1 MYTQCPDCEIAF
13 KVTADV
19 LKQAAGKVRCGGC
32 GNAFNAL
39 AYLSEQMPKQPVA
52 AAANSALPELTP
64 EIIETDNGRPQSI
77 SAEQSAALLK
87 TLDQLA
93 GSDIRIEDTGVEWR
107 VLDEVEAAE
116 PAADDDD
123 ADMEADANAVSVD
136 ELRFDDD
143 TPLPDDFDLG
153 GESSRAPEPAPVVED
168 EVADDAPEES
178 KPEIALSEPGEWAD
192 ILGEFQELAQEVA
205 APLDIESDPIEED
218 DVGDEPVEELL
229 TVDQPL
235 DMDTQFA
242 LQAEAMGIDISGIN
256 DLDEDVLEDDGSDDE
271 PELAD
276 EVLEDP
282 TELEIEDLEDEIEFE
297 EVKDE
302 PELEDEEVDD
312 EQEPEVEEVDDEP
325 EPEDEAT
332 QLDLIDDQNEQQ
344 ELIEEP
350 IIESHT
356 IEDEL
361 ALSGGSE
368 PEEDDADEHYV
379 PPMTE
384 EEHTVNMQID
394 EDLMALAIEDEDG
407 FASTIVIPPKDTEKK
422 AHKEKGDTSG
432 DDGEIKADTADDKAG
447 FETIIM
453 EGESIRSALD
463 NDKFAADAAEAAK
476 LAEQA
481 RAQDAGQAKQAGKR
495 RYGVIAGI
503 GALILLLGV
512 QLVHQSRE
520 SLATIPA
527 FSNTI
532 STIYRAIGQP
542 VQPAWDITGWRFEV
556 TTSSTDGEPDE
567 LTVYSRLGNSS
578 DGPLPYP
585 LISIS
590 LADRFEETLGSRVLD
605 PGDYLPTDLDPRK
618 LVEPGSSFN
627 AIITI
632 KSASEEATSFNL
644 KVCYRMTNGQ
654 LRCKDDSFLR

>member
-13 KVTADV
+13 KVTAVV

-52 AAANSALPELTP
+52 AVANSALPELTP
-64 EIIETDNGRPQSI
+64 EIIETDNGRLQSI

-87 TLDQLA
+87 TLDELA

-107 VLDEVEAAE
+107 VLDELEAAE

-123 ADMEADANAVSVD
+123 ADMEADANAVNVD
-136 ELRFDDD
+136 DLRFDDN

-153 GESSRAPEPAPVVED
+153 GESSYTPEPAPMVEDEVVED
-168 EVADDAPEES
+168 EPEEP

-205 APLDIESDPIEED
+205 TPPDIEMEAIEED
-218 DVGDEPVEELL
+218 DDGDELVDELDDDPAIEL
-229 TVDQPL
+229 SSTDQPL

-256 DLDEDVLEDDGSDDE
+256 ELEEGELELDDE
-271 PELAD
+271 
-276 EVLEDP
+276 
-282 TELEIEDLEDEIEFE
+282 I
-297 EVKDE
+297 
-302 PELEDEEVDD
+302 
-312 EQEPEVEEVDDEP
+312 
-325 EPEDEAT
+325 T
-332 QLDLIDDQNEQQ
+332 QLDLIGDQDEQQ

-361 ALSGGSE
+361 ALGGGSE
-368 PEEDDADEHYV
+368 AEEDDTGEHYV
-379 PPMTE
+379 PPMTA

-407 FASTIVIPPKDTEKK
+407 FASTIVIPAKDTEKK
-422 AHKEKGDTSG
+422 ARKEKGDTSG
-432 DDGEIKADTADDKAG
+432 DDGEIKAAAADDNAG

-453 EGESIRSALD
+453 EGESIRSVLD
-463 NDKFAADAAEAAK
+463 NDKFAADAAAAAK

-481 RAQDAGQAKQAGKR
+481 RAQDAGQTKQSGER
-495 RYGVIAGI
+495 RYGIIAGI
-503 GALILLLGV
+503 GALLLLLGV

-556 TTSSTDGEPDE
+556 TTSSTDGEPGE
-567 LTVYSRLGNSS
+567 LTVYSRLGNSA

-590 LADRFEETLGSRVLD
+590 LADRFEEPLGSRVLD

-618 LVEPGSSFN
+618 LVKPGSSFN

>member
-1 MYTQCPDCEIAF
+1 
-13 KVTADV
+13 
-19 LKQAAGKVRCGGC
+19 
-32 GNAFNAL
+32 
-39 AYLSEQMPKQPVA
+39 MPKQPVA
-52 AAANSALPELTP
+52 AVANSAPPELTP
-64 EIIETDNGRPQSI
+64 EIIETDNGLPQSI

-87 TLDQLA
+87 TLDELA

-107 VLDEVEAAE
+107 VLDELEAAE

-123 ADMEADANAVSVD
+123 ADMEADANAVNVD

-153 GESSRAPEPAPVVED
+153 GESSYAPEPAPVVED
-168 EVADDAPEES
+168 EVVEDEVADDEPEEP

-192 ILGEFQELAQEVA
+192 ILGEFQVLAQEVA
-205 APLDIESDPIEED
+205 APPDIEMEAIDAND
-218 DVGDEPVEELL
+218 DGDELVGELDDDSAIEL
-229 TVDQPL
+229 SSTDQPL

-256 DLDEDVLEDDGSDDE
+256 ELEEDVLKEE
-271 PELAD
+271 PAFETEA
-276 EVLEDP
+276 LEDS
-282 TELEIEDLEDEIEFE
+282 TELENEELEDEIEFE
-297 EVKDE
+297 DEDVEDE
-302 PELEDEEVDD
+302 PELEDEEV
-312 EQEPEVEEVDDEP
+312 EVELE
-325 EPEDEAT
+325 
-332 QLDLIDDQNEQQ
+332 LDVIGDQDEQQ

-361 ALSGGSE
+361 ALGGGSE
-368 PEEDDADEHYV
+368 PEEDDAGEHYV

-407 FASTIVIPPKDTEKK
+407 FASTIVIPAKDTEKK
-422 AHKEKGDTSG
+422 AHKEKSDTSG

-453 EGESIRSALD
+453 EGESIRSAFD

-476 LAEQA
+476 LAELA
-481 RAQDAGQAKQAGKR
+481 REQDAGQTKQSGER
-495 RYGVIAGI
+495 RYGIIAGI
-503 GALILLLGV
+503 SALVLLLGV

-527 FSNTI
+527 FSNMI

-556 TTSSTDGEPDE
+556 TTSSTDGEPGE